1 MTIEEHPDP
10 VRRWRVRRRMAIAS
24 LAAGIL
30 FPCGYLF
37 AQQLG
42 DIAWPYLTFLS
53 VPISVYIG
61 GATLETIKT
70 QVMRP

>member
-10 VRRWRVRRRMAIAS
+10 NRRWRNRRRMAFAA

-30 FPCGYLF
+30 FPFGFLL
-37 AQQLG
+37 APNLG

-53 VPISVYIG
+53 APIVVYIG

-70 QVMRP
+70 QVMKQ